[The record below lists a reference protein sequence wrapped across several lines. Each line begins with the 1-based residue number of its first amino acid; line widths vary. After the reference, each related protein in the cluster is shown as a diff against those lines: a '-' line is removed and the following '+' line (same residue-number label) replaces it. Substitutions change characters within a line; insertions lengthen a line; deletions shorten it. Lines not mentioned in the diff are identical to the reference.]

1 MRGVGVQLANII
13 GDHASTPNH
22 AETSTSFYREE
33 SESHDGPPPH
43 SVSDT
48 VAIDCDVVE
57 DPKDVLRANLV
68 QLAFQSYPVD
78 AETLA
83 ERVLLRGMYRVL
95 QLLENPPSM
104 KQVLAHEH

>member
-1 MRGVGVQLANII
+1 MRGVGVELANII
-13 GDHASTPNH
+13 KNHATTPNH
-22 AETSTSFYREE
+22 AETGTSYDREE
-33 SESHDGPPPH
+33 SESHDGPPPP

-83 ERVLLRGMYRVL
+83 ERVLLRGTDRVL
-95 QLLENPPSM
+95 QFVGKTPSL
-104 KQVLAHEH
+104 KQVLAD